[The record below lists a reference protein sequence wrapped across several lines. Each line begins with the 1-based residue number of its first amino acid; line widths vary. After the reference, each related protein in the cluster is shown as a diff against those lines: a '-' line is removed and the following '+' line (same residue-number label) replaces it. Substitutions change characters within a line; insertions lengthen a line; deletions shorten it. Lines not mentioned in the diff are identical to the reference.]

1 MAYIKINADGDARS
15 ANQLSEDE
23 QDTCAEHFR
32 HARLMNIHESRT
44 LDESYYTGLGSEQ
57 LSERNKDQV
66 VCRYGKKRRLLMVS
80 QLWLWKMGGRL
91 ISACGSHPHVGNE
104 LHGKNADEDPGTI
117 PEDPSTIPEDPG
129 TDPQKFLAD
138 EAPYGL
144 WREKRHPTSLQLT
157 ALIFSECVNYL
168 NRPYCAGLEE
178 PVFSIYER
186 AVGTLDDQVGTYLK
200 KPMGEIQLNTEL
212 KFFHE
217 ISDIRDELNIIKSAI
232 KEQREVWDQLYKDL
246 QPSGD
251 SEGGMINWS
260 DSIRQIAI
268 RPQKQIP
275 HFLRQIQSID
285 ENAQRVEQRIQVL
298 LDLKKTH
305 ASLMETHNSTILST
319 TVIGFT
325 IVTIVF
331 TPLSFVATLLA
342 VPDAHFTWTWKTG
355 KKYMSKSTH
364 PYRFNVNSQS
374 CGRMCLSIRNVSLGL
389 ALPLVVGWEMED
401 W

>member
-23 QDTCAEHFR
+23 QDTCAKHFR

-66 VCRYGKKRRLLMVS
+66 ICRYAEARKKQRLLMVS
-80 QLWLWKMGGRL
+80 QLWLWKMDGRL
-91 ISACGSHPHVGNE
+91 ISACGSHSHVVNK
-104 LHGKNADEDPGTI
+104 LHGKNAD
-117 PEDPSTIPEDPG
+117 EDPG

-138 EAPYGL
+138 EASYGL
-144 WREKRHPTSLQLT
+144 RREKKHATSLQLT

-168 NRPYCAGLEE
+168 DRPHCAGLEE
-178 PVFSIYER
+178 PLFSIYER
-186 AVGTLDDQVGTYLK
+186 AVATLDDQVGTYLN
-200 KPMGEIQLNTEL
+200 KPIGEIQLNTEL
-212 KFFHE
+212 KFIHE

-246 QPSGD
+246 QPSED
-251 SEGGMINWS
+251 SEEGMINWS
-260 DSIRQIAI
+260 NSIRQIAI

-285 ENAQRVEQRIQVL
+285 ENAQRVEQRIQVQ

-305 ASLMETHNSTILST
+305 ASLMETHNSTTLNT
-319 TVIGFT
+319 TVIGLT
-325 IVTIVF
+325 IVTIFF
-331 TPLSFVATLLA
+331 TPLSFMATLLA
-342 VPDAHFTWTWKTG
+342 VPDAKFTWTWKTG
-355 KKYMSKSTH
+355 QKYMSKFTH
-364 PYRFNVNSQS
+364 P
-374 CGRMCLSIRNVSLGL
+374 
-389 ALPLVVGWEMED
+389 
-401 W
+401 